1 MTQKINREIT
11 VTEAQHQEALFE
23 WWALV
28 HRRYGLPECALIHV
42 PNEGKR
48 SVATAVRLK
57 RQGMR
62 KGVSDI
68 LLCAHAGKW
77 HGLWIELK
85 KQGGRATREQ
95 WDFIDAMQ
103 ECGYAGAVCIGWEA
117 ARDTIAAYLAGEIPA
132 PR

>member
-1 MTQKINREIT
+1 MKPLPM
-11 VTEAQHQEALFE
+11 VTEAQHQTALFD

-28 HRRYGLPECALIHV
+28 HRKYGLPECALIHI

-48 SVATAVRLK
+48 SVRAALALK

-68 LLCAHAGKW
+68 LLCAHSGEW

-85 KQGGRATREQ
+85 RRGGAVSSEQRE
-95 WDFIDAMQ
+95 FLAAMRD
-103 ECGYAGAVCIGWEA
+103 CGYDGAVCYGWEQ
-117 ARDTIAAYLAGEIPA
+117 ARDMIVDYLDGA
-132 PR
+132 

>member
-1 MTQKINREIT
+1 MKPLHT
-11 VTEAQHQEALFE
+11 VTEAQHQEALFQ
-23 WWALV
+23 WWSMV

-48 SVATAVRLK
+48 SVAAAVRLK

-85 KQGGRATREQ
+85 RMGGRPTDEQ
-95 WDFIDAMQ
+95 LDFIEAMR
-103 ECGYAGAVCIGWEA
+103 ECDYDGAVCYGWEE
-117 ARDTIAAYLAGEIPA
+117 ARDVIMDYLGQ
-132 PR
+132 

>member
-1 MTQKINREIT
+1 MKPLPT
-11 VTEAQHQEALFE
+11 VTEAQHQEALFQ

-48 SVATAVRLK
+48 SVAQAVKLK

-85 KQGGRATREQ
+85 KMGGRATDEQ
-95 WDFIDAMQ
+95 IAFIAAMR
-103 ECGYAGAVCIGWEA
+103 ECGYDGAVCYGWQE
-117 ARDTIAAYLAGEIPA
+117 ARDVIMDYLG
-132 PR
+132 